1 MLNLSGDSSDLT
13 DEEKTEL
20 GSSDT
25 FTINKDTLTQ
35 YLVTMIK
42 TQHPSR
48 YVTIQIGDPVED
60 LLNLAYQLL
69 GSEFHKISMN
79 DARCCTLTDQ
89 EGGFIIQC

>member
-1 MLNLSGDSSDLT
+1 LINPSDDSSDLT

-35 YLVTMIK
+35 YLVSVIVE
-42 TQHPSR
+42 QQPSQ

-60 LLNLAYQLL
+60 MLTLAYQ
-69 GSEFHKISMN
+69 
-79 DARCCTLTDQ
+79 
-89 EGGFIIQC
+89 